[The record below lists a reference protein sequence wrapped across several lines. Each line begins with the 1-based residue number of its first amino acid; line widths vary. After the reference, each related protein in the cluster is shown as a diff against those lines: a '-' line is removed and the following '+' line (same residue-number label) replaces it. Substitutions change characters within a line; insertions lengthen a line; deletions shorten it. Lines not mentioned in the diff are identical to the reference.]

1 MIVCISNVYII
12 HTFNKK
18 SGRPEPTEL
27 PKKAPPRNNQYNSG
41 GMSSIHSNGGGGFG
55 SGGSGAA
62 RKAGTD
68 PNGME
73 RLAGETDEQ
82 YIARQTRLRDEAK
95 ARMAAKFG
103 GGGMG
108 GVGSGGGRMGGKVE
122 NLLLEWRRNLN
133 MLAY

>member
-1 MIVCISNVYII
+1 MLYFDFMYISECLIPYVVM
-12 HTFNKK
+12 KK
-18 SGRPEPTEL
+18 PGRPEPTEL

-41 GMSSIHSNGGGGFG
+41 GMNSIHSNGGGGFG
-55 SGGSGAA
+55 GGSGGAA
-62 RKAGTD
+62 PKAGTD

-108 GVGSGGGRMGGKVE
+108 GVGSGGSRMGGT
-122 NLLLEWRRNLN
+122 
-133 MLAY
+133 